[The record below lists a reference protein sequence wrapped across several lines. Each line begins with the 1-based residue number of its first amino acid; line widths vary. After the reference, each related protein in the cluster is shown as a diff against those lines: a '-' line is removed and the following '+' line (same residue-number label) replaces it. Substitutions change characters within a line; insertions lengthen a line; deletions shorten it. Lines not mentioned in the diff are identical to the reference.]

1 MGYQTPLQCTALVVA
16 SEELHEQ
23 KEPAPEPTGHLLTG
37 YYNHQ
42 NNTVAS
48 RTRQAQRRLP
58 AHGKRLEKPR

>member
-1 MGYQTPLQCTALVVA
+1 MSYVSQQDG
-16 SEELHEQ
+16 S
-23 KEPAPEPTGHLLTG
+23 TGHLLTG